1 MDFGFNSKVAER
13 YGVEEAILLHNL
25 YWWIRKNEANGRH
38 YYDGKTW
45 TYNSSK
51 AFAELFP
58 FWNGKKIRR
67 LLDKLR
73 DDGALI
79 IGCFNE
85 NKMDRTQ
92 WYSLS
97 DDVYEIYGDFPKM
110 GSCIGQNREME
121 ETISG
126 NLLNK
131 DTDSKLTDSKHI
143 ICENSENGKMGD
155 VEFHEKMIEETDIP
169 DIVKEKVRSWLK
181 YKKKQHKFTYTEY
194 GFKPF
199 MQQIY
204 FRVRDYG
211 ATNVIEVINESMA
224 NGYKGILWDKLE
236 KKKKQ
241 GKRTYTASELNAQ
254 FDDLKYE
261 DL

>member
-1 MDFGFNSKVAER
+1 MDFGFNGEAAVR
-13 YGVEEAILLHNL
+13 YGVEEAVLLHNL

-38 YYDGKTW
+38 YYNGRTW
-45 TYNSSK
+45 TYNSSR

-58 FWNGKKIRR
+58 FWSSKKVRR
-67 LLDKLR
+67 LIDKLR
-73 DDGALI
+73 DAGALI

-85 NKMDRTQ
+85 DKMDRTQ

-97 DDVYEIYGDFPKM
+97 DDAYEIYGDIPKM
-110 GSCIGQNREME
+110 GSCIRQNCP
-121 ETISG
+121 TDGTVSG

-155 VEFHEKMIEETDIP
+155 VDFHEKMIEETDIP
-169 DIVKEKVRSWLK
+169 DIVKEEVRSWLK

-211 ATNVIEVINESMA
+211 ATNVIDVINESMA

-241 GKRTYTASELNAQ
+241 EKRTYTASELNAQ